1 MRESLFCD
9 TDLVLQK
16 TFSQVGQ
23 VFCALACG
31 CHLLRLHHHFIVCK
45 REFVQ
50 KKNQSKCTHRF
61 IYLPSNSS
69 LFAAGSCTFL
79 AMQLAARRE
88 EESVILLITI
98 FF

>member
-16 TFSQVGQ
+16 TFSQVSQ

-50 KKNQSKCTHRF
+50 KKEPKQMYTP
-61 IYLPSNSS
+61 IYLFT
-69 LFAAGSCTFL
+69 L
-79 AMQLAARRE
+79 
-88 EESVILLITI
+88 
-98 FF
+98 